1 MVKKEDVQLVQPKKD
16 HEIEMAVSQT
26 KSVALNSVQILNTL
40 KSGQYDELP
49 AWVQSKLTLSKHNLQ
64 SVYDYMLGKHEQVT
78 ESSMDF
84 AKAMKKRG
92 FIKKGQDSKTQEKQ
106 IKKYLKKWANKDFK
120 GAYPEPWVRRINI
133 PGHGPAQDWWMDT
146 FHFVDKLL
154 GESTDSYKKSLEK
167 IAKDKQLK
175 MLSKKDKETLMK
187 IADLIKKEE
196 ARNERKEELERLTNM
211 LEAKMRP
218 NVMKLLKQKGYG
230 PVLSAIDDSKRQLK
244 QMKYSRGEI
253 EDTLISMFGDED
265 KKILQKIKES
275 VNVSKI
281 TKTIKDETGPWFVVV
296 YQNLASGGFSSI
308 GQELHKVK
316 INKVKDIP
324 RVYKTIK
331 KKFDMGRMSPT
342 FTLQDKDGNRL
353 IEESVNEKKGDF
365 LNSLFPKS
373 KVQKAIQ
380 IAKDMSGNM
389 TGAVKKIEK
398 FFPGMTLNTD
408 VQDAL
413 RQANESVNEQQKRQA
428 TDIRRRYDNAYLK
441 FEKEVNNVIKM
452 VDKYQGDKTDG
463 KIIAKQFKKSLDPL
477 DDLMQSWTAGQH
489 RNPNI
494 TEDVYAIVDKFDD
507 KKQDYD
513 QVYFKD
519 NDLNKVKKHMK
530 KMGSKYGKMNLIKVK
545 SNGKMS
551 LVERMDKRQAGIMLK
566 QLGGNKFIMMT
577 GAKHFGVGPKGAGFK
592 IGRNSKGVNF
602 VRIDLKNDLYDME
615 FFQVRAGKM
624 KLKSKVKQ
632 IFADQLQDMFTKH
645 TGMYTSL

>member
-84 AKAMKKRG
+84 AKMLKKRG
-92 FIKKGQDSKTQEKQ
+92 FIKKGQDDKTREKQ
-106 IKKYLKKWANKDFK
+106 IEKYLDKWANKDFK
-120 GAYPEPWVRRINI
+120 GAYPSPWVRRIKI

-146 FHFVDKLL
+146 FHFVGKLL
-154 GESTDSYKKSLEK
+154 GESTDKYQKSLEK

-187 IADLIKKEE
+187 IASLMKKNE
-196 ARNERKEELERLTNM
+196 ARNERKDELMRLTNM

-218 NVMKLLKQKGYG
+218 NVKKLLKQKGYDPIFG
-230 PVLSAIDDSKRQLK
+230 AIDSSKQNLK

-265 KKILQKIKES
+265 QKILQKIK
-275 VNVSKI
+275 
-281 TKTIKDETGPWFVVV
+281 
-296 YQNLASGGFSSI
+296 
-308 GQELHKVK
+308 
-316 INKVKDIP
+316 
-324 RVYKTIK
+324 
-331 KKFDMGRMSPT
+331 
-342 FTLQDKDGNRL
+342 
-353 IEESVNEKKGDF
+353 ESVNEKKGDF

-373 KVQKAIQ
+373 KVQKAIE
-380 IAKDMSGNM
+380 IAKEMGGNM

-463 KIIAKQFKKSLDPL
+463 RIIAKQFKKSLTPL

>member
-1 MVKKEDVQLVQPKKD
+1 MVKNEDVQLVQPKKD
-16 HEIEMAVSQT
+16 HEIEMAKSQT

-84 AKAMKKRG
+84 AKMLKKRG
-92 FIKKGQDSKTQEKQ
+92 FIKKGQDDKTREKQ
-106 IKKYLKKWANKDFK
+106 IEKYLDKWADKDFK
-120 GAYPEPWVRRINI
+120 GAYPKPWVRRIKI

-146 FHFVDKLL
+146 FHFVGKLL
-154 GESTDSYKKSLEK
+154 GESTDKYQKSLEK

-187 IADLIKKEE
+187 IASLMKKNES
-196 ARNERKEELERLTNM
+196 RNERKEELMRLTNM

-218 NVMKLLKQKGYG
+218 NVKKLLKQKGYG
-230 PVLSAIDDSKRQLK
+230 PIFGAIDSSKQNLK

-265 KKILQKIKES
+265 QKILQKIKES
-275 VNVSKI
+275 I
-281 TKTIKDETGPWFVVV
+281 
-296 YQNLASGGFSSI
+296 
-308 GQELHKVK
+308 
-316 INKVKDIP
+316 
-324 RVYKTIK
+324 
-331 KKFDMGRMSPT
+331 
-342 FTLQDKDGNRL
+342 
-353 IEESVNEKKGDF
+353 NEKKGDF

-373 KVQKAIQ
+373 KVQKAIE
-380 IAKDMSGNM
+380 IAKKMGGNM

-413 RQANESVNEQQKRQA
+413 RLANEGKIVGEAVSGKDVEAFVKEKGLKGMDLPFWKVGIDYPFYPTKYHHLRGATAKDAEKELSTMYNRASGGKIGKAKFDDDRFLKIHKNLKESVNE
-428 TDIRRRYDNAYLK
+428 
-441 FEKEVNNVIKM
+441 
-452 VDKYQGDKTDG
+452 
-463 KIIAKQFKKSLDPL
+463 
-477 DDLMQSWTAGQH
+477 
-489 RNPNI
+489 
-494 TEDVYAIVDKFDD
+494 DVYAVVDKFDD

-530 KMGSKYGKMNLIKVK
+530 KMGSKYGKMNLIQVK

-551 LVERMDKRQAGIMLK
+551 LVERMDKRQAGVMLK
-566 QLGGNKFIMMT
+566 QLGGNRFIMMT
-577 GAKHFGVGPKGAGFK
+577 GAKNFGVGPKGAGFK

-632 IFADQLQDMFTKH
+632 IFADQLQDQFTKH

>member
-92 FIKKGQDSKTQEKQ
+92 FIKKGQDDKTREKQ
-106 IKKYLKKWANKDFK
+106 IEKYLDKWANKDFK
-120 GAYPEPWVRRINI
+120 GAYPSPWVRRIKI

-154 GESTDSYKKSLEK
+154 GESTDSYRKSLEK
-167 IAKDKQLK
+167 IARDKQLK

-253 EDTLISMFGDED
+253 EDTLVSMFGDED
-265 KKILQKIKES
+265 QKILQKIKES
-275 VNVSKI
+275 I
-281 TKTIKDETGPWFVVV
+281 
-296 YQNLASGGFSSI
+296 
-308 GQELHKVK
+308 
-316 INKVKDIP
+316 
-324 RVYKTIK
+324 
-331 KKFDMGRMSPT
+331 
-342 FTLQDKDGNRL
+342 
-353 IEESVNEKKGDF
+353 NEKKGDF

-413 RQANESVNEQQKRQA
+413 RQANEGMKDKVMKKMQPHRGKNVLPKGKKGNTSVPYGSGYDKVDEQQKRQA

-463 KIIAKQFKKSLDPL
+463 KIIAKQFKKSLTPL

>member
-92 FIKKGQDSKTQEKQ
+92 FIKKGQDDKTREKQ
-106 IKKYLKKWANKDFK
+106 IEKYLDKWANKDFK
-120 GAYPEPWVRRINI
+120 GAYPSPWVRRIKI

-146 FHFVDKLL
+146 FYFVGKLL

-167 IAKDKQLK
+167 MANDKQLK

-187 IADLIKKEE
+187 IAKMMKKNE
-196 ARNERKEELERLTNM
+196 ARNERKEELVRLTNM

-265 KKILQKIKES
+265 QKILKKIKES
-275 VNVSKI
+275 I
-281 TKTIKDETGPWFVVV
+281 
-296 YQNLASGGFSSI
+296 
-308 GQELHKVK
+308 
-316 INKVKDIP
+316 
-324 RVYKTIK
+324 
-331 KKFDMGRMSPT
+331 
-342 FTLQDKDGNRL
+342 
-353 IEESVNEKKGDF
+353 NEKKGDF

-380 IAKDMSGNM
+380 IAKDMGGNM

-413 RQANESVNEQQKRQA
+413 RKANEGMMDKVMKKMQPHRGKNVLPKGKKGNTSVPYGSGYDKVDEQQKKRA
-428 TDIRRRYDNAYLK
+428 TDIRRRYDTAYLK
-441 FEKEVNNVIKM
+441 FEREVRDVIKM
-452 VDKYQGDKTDG
+452 VNKYQGDKTDG
-463 KIIAKQFKKSLDPL
+463 RIIAKQFKKSLTPL

-530 KMGSKYGKMNLIKVK
+530 KMGSKYGKMNLIQVK
-545 SNGKMS
+545 PNGKMS
-551 LVERMDKRQAGIMLK
+551 LVEDTDIGHQDDEPNMLK
-566 QLGGNKFIMMT
+566 STALEIMEY
-577 GAKHFGVGPKGAGFK
+577 GKK
-592 IGRNSKGVNF
+592 
-602 VRIDLKNDLYDME
+602 LYD
-615 FFQVRAGKM
+615 
-624 KLKSKVKQ
+624 KLDYYDDMNNEVDFPTWWQAKLIISKEY
-632 IFADQLQDMFTKH
+632 LQKAYHYLDSEEKTDE
-645 TGMYTSL
+645 S

>member
-40 KSGQYDELP
+40 KSGQYNELP

-84 AKAMKKRG
+84 AKMLKKRG
-92 FIKKGQDSKTQEKQ
+92 FIKKGQDDKTREKQ
-106 IKKYLKKWANKDFK
+106 IEKYLDKWANKDFK
-120 GAYPEPWVRRINI
+120 GAYPSPWVRRIKI

-146 FHFVDKLL
+146 FHFVGKLL
-154 GESTDSYKKSLEK
+154 GESTDKYQKSLEK

-187 IADLIKKEE
+187 IASLMKKNES
-196 ARNERKEELERLTNM
+196 RNERKEELMRLTNM

-218 NVMKLLKQKGYG
+218 NVKKLLKQKGYDPIFG
-230 PVLSAIDDSKRQLK
+230 AIDSSKQNLK

-265 KKILQKIKES
+265 QKILQKIK
-275 VNVSKI
+275 
-281 TKTIKDETGPWFVVV
+281 
-296 YQNLASGGFSSI
+296 
-308 GQELHKVK
+308 
-316 INKVKDIP
+316 
-324 RVYKTIK
+324 
-331 KKFDMGRMSPT
+331 
-342 FTLQDKDGNRL
+342 
-353 IEESVNEKKGDF
+353 ESVNEKKGDF

-373 KVQKAIQ
+373 KVQKAIEM
-380 IAKDMSGNM
+380 AKEMGGNM

-413 RQANESVNEQQKRQA
+413 RQANEGMKDKVMKKMQPHRGKNVLPKGKKGNTSVPYGSGYDKVDEQQKRQA
-428 TDIRRRYDNAYLK
+428 SDIQRKYDKAHLK
-441 FEKEVNNVIKM
+441 FSREVRDVIQM
-452 VDKYQGDKTDG
+452 INKYQGDKTDG
-463 KIIAKQFKKSLDPL
+463 RIIDKAFSKHLIPFDQLI
-477 DDLMQSWTAGQH
+477 QSWTDGQH
-489 RNPNI
+489 SNPNL
-494 TEDVYAIVDKFDD
+494 TEDVFAIVDKFDD

-530 KMGSKYGKMNLIKVK
+530 KMGSKYGKMNLIRVK
-545 SNGKMS
+545 TNGKMS
-551 LVERMDKRQAGIMLK
+551 LVEGMDKRQAGETLK

-577 GAKHFGVGPKGAGFK
+577 GAKNFAVGPKGMGFK
-592 IGRNSKGVNF
+592 IGRNSKGVNYI
-602 VRIDLKNDLYDME
+602 RIDLDRGRDLYNME
-615 FFQVRAGKM
+615 FIQMRGGNLKI
-624 KLKSKVKQ
+624 KSKVKGVYN
-632 IFADQLQDMFTKH
+632 DQLQKIFTKH
-645 TGMYTSL
+645 TGMYTSLGTMGR

>member
-154 GESTDSYKKSLEK
+154 GESTDSYRKSLEK
-167 IAKDKQLK
+167 IARDKQLK

-253 EDTLISMFGDED
+253 EDTLVSMFGDED
-265 KKILQKIKES
+265 QKILQKIKES
-275 VNVSKI
+275 I
-281 TKTIKDETGPWFVVV
+281 
-296 YQNLASGGFSSI
+296 
-308 GQELHKVK
+308 
-316 INKVKDIP
+316 
-324 RVYKTIK
+324 
-331 KKFDMGRMSPT
+331 
-342 FTLQDKDGNRL
+342 
-353 IEESVNEKKGDF
+353 NEKKGDF

-463 KIIAKQFKKSLDPL
+463 KIISKQFQKSLTPL

-489 RNPNI
+489 ANPNI
-494 TEDVYAIVDKFDD
+494 TEMDSPMFKITYKDSAGRKKDDIMRAKNPKLAKRDFDALHKGRGFKVLKVVKESINEDVYAIVDKFDD

-530 KMGSKYGKMNLIKVK
+530 KMGSKYGKMNLIQVK

>member
-187 IADLIKKEE
+187 IASLMKKNE
-196 ARNERKEELERLTNM
+196 ARNERKEELVRLTNM

-265 KKILQKIKES
+265 QKILQKIKES
-275 VNVSKI
+275 I
-281 TKTIKDETGPWFVVV
+281 
-296 YQNLASGGFSSI
+296 
-308 GQELHKVK
+308 
-316 INKVKDIP
+316 
-324 RVYKTIK
+324 
-331 KKFDMGRMSPT
+331 
-342 FTLQDKDGNRL
+342 
-353 IEESVNEKKGDF
+353 NEKKGDF

-413 RQANESVNEQQKRQA
+413 RQANEGMKDKVMKKMQPHRGKNVLPKGKKGNTSVPYGSGYDKVDEQQKRQA
-428 TDIRRRYDNAYLK
+428 SDIRRKFDNAYLK
-441 FEKEVNNVIKM
+441 FERAVKDVIIM
-452 VDKYQGDKTDG
+452 INKYQGDKTDG
-463 KIIAKQFKKSLDPL
+463 KIIAKAFSKHLQPFDQLI
-477 DDLMQSWTAGQH
+477 QSWTDGQY

-530 KMGSKYGKMNLIKVK
+530 KMGSKYGKMNLIQVK

>member
-1 MVKKEDVQLVQPKKD
+1 MVKNEDVQLVQPKKD
-16 HEIEMAVSQT
+16 HEIEMAKSQT

-84 AKAMKKRG
+84 AKMLKKRG
-92 FIKKGQDSKTQEKQ
+92 FIKKGQDDKTREKQ
-106 IKKYLKKWANKDFK
+106 IEKYLDKWANKDFK
-120 GAYPEPWVRRINI
+120 GAYPSPWVRRIKI

-146 FHFVDKLL
+146 FHFVGKLL
-154 GESTDSYKKSLEK
+154 GESTDKYQKSLEK

-187 IADLIKKEE
+187 IASLMKKNE
-196 ARNERKEELERLTNM
+196 ARNERKDELMRLTNM

-265 KKILQKIKES
+265 QKILQKIKES
-275 VNVSKI
+275 I
-281 TKTIKDETGPWFVVV
+281 
-296 YQNLASGGFSSI
+296 
-308 GQELHKVK
+308 
-316 INKVKDIP
+316 
-324 RVYKTIK
+324 
-331 KKFDMGRMSPT
+331 
-342 FTLQDKDGNRL
+342 
-353 IEESVNEKKGDF
+353 NEKKGDF

-373 KVQKAIQ
+373 KVQKAIE
-380 IAKDMSGNM
+380 IAKEMGGNM

-463 KIIAKQFKKSLDPL
+463 KIISKQFKKSLTPL

-530 KMGSKYGKMNLIKVK
+530 KMGSKYGKMNLIQVK

-551 LVERMDKRQAGIMLK
+551 LVERMDKRQAGVMLK
-566 QLGGNKFIMMT
+566 QLGGNRFIMMT
-577 GAKHFGVGPKGAGFK
+577 GAKNFGVGPKGAGFK

-632 IFADQLQDMFTKH
+632 IFADQLQDQFTKH